1 MRTGHKP
8 LLAGGNADGDVPML
22 TTARFSIL
30 IHHDDASREFAYN
43 TGAEKALSSASE
55 HGWTVVSMRDDFATV
70 FDTADLR

>member
-30 IHHDDASREFAYN
+30 IHHDDASREFSYD
-43 TGAEKALSSASE
+43 TGAEKALTSARE
-55 HGWTVVSMRDDFATV
+55 YGWTVVSMRNDFATV